1 MRIPGSSRLDE
12 ADRAIIHALQEDG
25 RLPVSTIAE
34 AIGLPASTVRR
45 RINRLQSDGTLR
57 IVAIADNE
65 RLGLPVHVVIRV
77 ETDVASGDSVGRALD
92 ALDEVR
98 WVAMVAG
105 QSDYLVEAFFASNA
119 HLHAFLV
126 NVLAGIPGIQRTETM
141 AVVNLS
147 KNSYRWSTML
157 RSAAEAPAAARRG
170 S

>member
-1 MRIPGSSRLDE
+1 MIPGSGRLDE
-12 ADRAIIHALQEDG
+12 ADTAIIHVLEEDG
-25 RLPVSTIAE
+25 RLPVATIAQVV
-34 AIGLPASTVRR
+34 GLPATTVRR
-45 RINRLQSDGTLR
+45 RLNRMRADGSLR

-65 RLGLPVHVVIRV
+65 RLGLPVHVIMRV
-77 ETDVASGDSVGRALD
+77 QTDVASGDSVGHALN

-119 HLHAFLV
+119 HLHGFLV
-126 NVLAGIPGIQRTETM
+126 GVLAGIPGIQRTETM

-147 KNSYRWSTML
+147 KNSYHWTAML
-157 RSAAEAPAAARRG
+157 RTAVESPATPRRG